1 MELLVSS
8 NDVSVNGFQEPVALS
23 NTHVR
28 EVAAT

>member
-8 NDVSVNGFQEPVALS
+8 NDVSVNGLQQPVALS
-23 NTHVR
+23 KKDVR